1 MKKKKQFI
9 LIFLVI
15 IILAAVISLE
25 LNVYFKKNSNP
36 STATTTPLV
45 ILSFIDCELAGYP
58 IMESY
63 PRKCKTADGKIYT
76 EELKEKITYINATSD
91 LIMVTSPYAGSV
103 TDKEFFIKGKA
114 RGGWYFE
121 ASFPVQILDKD
132 GGVLVSTQAEAQGDW
147 MTSEFVPF
155 TARITIPK
163 KYTGVAT
170 VVLKKDNPS
179 GLPEKDA
186 SISFKVLIG
195 Y

>member
-25 LNVYFKKNSNP
+25 LNVYFKEHRAV
-36 STATTTPLV
+36 TATSTPLA
-45 ILSFIDCELAGYP
+45 ILSFTDCELAGYP

-63 PRKCKTADGKIYT
+63 PRKCKTADGKMYT

-132 GGVLVSTQAEAQGDW
+132 GGVLMSTQAQAQSDW

>member
-25 LNVYFKKNSNP
+25 LNVYFKEHRAVT
-36 STATTTPLV
+36 STSTPLA
-45 ILSFIDCELAGYP
+45 ILSFTDCELAGYP

-63 PRKCKTADGKIYT
+63 PRKCKTADGKMYT

-132 GGVLVSTQAEAQGDW
+132 GGVLMSTQAQAQSDW